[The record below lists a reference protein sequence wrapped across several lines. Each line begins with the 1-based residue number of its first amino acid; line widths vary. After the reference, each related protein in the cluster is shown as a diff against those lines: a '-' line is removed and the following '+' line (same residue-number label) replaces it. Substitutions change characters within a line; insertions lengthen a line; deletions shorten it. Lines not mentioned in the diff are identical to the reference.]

1 MIESPEGVMGMASNQ
16 NRYKLLERLLTIIL
30 CTDAVVFIV
39 YLVSASAGILWLK
52 VVTAVISFALSAYIL
67 WVLYASKEIGK
78 QRSLWIT
85 TGSAAIALCL
95 LVSLIVNYPYPK

>member
-1 MIESPEGVMGMASNQ
+1 MANRQ

-30 CTDAVVFIV
+30 CTDTVAFIV
-39 YLVSASAGILWLK
+39 YLISAGSGILWLK
-52 VVTAVISFALSAYIL
+52 IVTAIVCFMLSAYIL
-67 WVLYASKEIGK
+67 WVLYAAREIGK